1 MERRAR
7 RAAIEV
13 YVGPDVGPK
22 RVGIRVVAA
31 SGVMLWRV
39 SADTHPG
46 MVAATL
52 SFGRDSIVKRGI
64 ETGSTT
70 PWLARGL
77 TAVVMEAGREAGQ
90 LQ

>member
-1 MERRAR
+1 
-7 RAAIEV
+7 
-13 YVGPDVGPK
+13 
-22 RVGIRVVAA
+22 
-31 SGVMLWRV
+31 
-39 SADTHPG
+39 

-52 SFGRDSIVKRGI
+52 WCGRDSIVKRGI